1 MVPSGTFSLP
11 SPVLLQEREFSALL
25 PSGVK
30 TQSWPSC
37 GVTPGELC
45 SRGHRCEPK
54 GPSGQ
59 RDCIWTAVST
69 RLKFPDNDMFPSGLP
84 WDQLQ
89 VQEKVKGRWQVNQ
102 GLLVLRFSL
111 TKRNEALADT
121 VLTARVTPSGVPAKP
136 VLQQKVTMGALAGDT
151 SRGMA
156 QPTHGSRRK
165 S

>member
-1 MVPSGTFSLP
+1 M
-11 SPVLLQEREFSALL
+11 
-25 PSGVK
+25 
-30 TQSWPSC
+30 
-37 GVTPGELC
+37 
-45 SRGHRCEPK
+45 
-54 GPSGQ
+54 
-59 RDCIWTAVST
+59 
-69 RLKFPDNDMFPSGLP
+69 
-84 WDQLQ
+84 
-89 VQEKVKGRWQVNQ
+89 KGRWQVNQ

-136 VLQQKVTMGALAGDT
+136 VLQQEVTMGALAGDT